1 MSTARNWTFVYEG
14 FEPEDEKHREAL
26 CTLGNGYFSTRGALP
41 GAHADEVHYPGTY
54 RAGLY
59 DRQTT
64 TIEGTA
70 VENESLVNLPNW
82 LWLTLG
88 IEDGDALDPRSM
100 AVLEYTQTLDLRQG
114 ILTRNMLL
122 RDGEGRESRL
132 TERRLVSMASP
143 HLAALE
149 LTVTPVNW
157 SGELEIRSGLDGRV
171 ENSLVARYRDLES
184 RHLEPVLT
192 EQVDPETVM
201 LVARTIQSRISIA
214 EAARTQCFEGERRL
228 DGERSLEQEDDR
240 IAERAVVDVREGVAY
255 RVEKVASLF
264 TSQDRAISES
274 AYEAPRF
281 LVGVGGFE
289 EILAAHVLAWKH
301 VWERC
306 EIEVEGREG
315 TTRVVRLYTFHL
327 LQTVSTHTTEMDV
340 GVPARGWTGEAYRG
354 HVFWDELFIFPT
366 LVFRFPEATRA
377 LLMYRHRRLPEA
389 RRAAREAGY
398 RGAMF
403 PWQSGSNGEEETQ
416 RLHLNPSSGRWHPDN
431 SRRQRHVNAAIPYNV
446 WLYHQA
452 TGDREFFDTY
462 GAELILETARF
473 WASIAEYDATR
484 DRYGIHGVLGP
495 DEFHDGYPDA
505 DEPGLSNNAYTNVM
519 AVWTLCRGLDALEA
533 LPEQRRHELQE
544 EMSLDRAE
552 LDRWAEISKRMFVPF
567 HDDGIISQFEG
578 WEELEELDW
587 AHYRKEYGDIHRLD
601 RILKAEGDTP
611 NRYKACKQ
619 ADALMLLFLL
629 SAGELVALFDRLGY
643 AWDPEVIP
651 KMVEH
656 YLHRTSHGSTLS
668 AVVHSWVLARRD
680 REGSWRFFHRAVESD
695 VHDVQGGTTP
705 EGIHLGAM
713 AGTVDLLQRGYA
725 GLELRGDVL
734 HVNPSLPAELTCV
747 ALKLEY
753 RNVWM
758 KIDVT
763 RERLTV
769 TGLPGH
775 DGSVEVA
782 CGDQRGV
789 LGPGATLEFDL

>member
-1 MSTARNWTFVYEG
+1 MSTARSWTFVYEG
-14 FEPEDEKHREAL
+14 FDPEEEKHREAL
-26 CTLGNGYFSTRGALP
+26 CTLGNGYFSTRGAFP
-41 GAHADEVHYPGTY
+41 GATADDVHYPGTY

-59 DRQTT
+59 DRQAT
-64 TIEGTA
+64 TIEGTT
-70 VENESLVNLPNW
+70 VQNESLVNLPNW
-82 LWLTLG
+82 LWLTLRIQG
-88 IEDGDALDPRSM
+88 GDALDPRSM
-100 AVLEYTQTLDLRQG
+100 EVLEHTQTLDLRQG
-114 ILTRNMLL
+114 ILTRNMHL
-122 RDGEGRESRL
+122 RDGDGRESRL

-157 SGELEIRSGLDGRV
+157 SGALEIRSGLDGRV
-171 ENSLVARYRDLES
+171 ENGLVARYRDLES
-184 RHLEPVLT
+184 RHLEPVLS
-192 EQVDPETVM
+192 EKVDDETLMV
-201 LVARTIQSRISIA
+201 VARTIQSRISIA
-214 EAARTQCFEGERRL
+214 EAARTRCFEGERRL
-228 DGERSLEQEDDR
+228 DPERSLEQEDDR
-240 IAERAVVDVREGVAY
+240 IAERTVIEVREGEVY
-255 RVEKVASLF
+255 TVEKVASLF

-274 AYEAPRF
+274 AYETRRF
-281 LVGVGGFE
+281 LGGVGGFE
-289 EILAAHVLAWKH
+289 EILAAHVMAWKH
-301 VWERC
+301 IWERC

-315 TTRVVRLYTFHL
+315 TARVVRLYTFHV

-354 HVFWDELFIFPT
+354 HIFWDELFIFPT
-366 LVFRFPEATRA
+366 LVFRFSEVTRA
-377 LLMYRHRRLPEA
+377 LLMYRYRRLPEA
-389 RRAAREAGY
+389 RRAARESGY
-398 RGAMF
+398 EGAMF

-416 RLHLNPSSGRWHPDN
+416 RLHLNPSSGRWHRDN

-446 WLYHQA
+446 WLYREV
-452 TGDREFFDTY
+452 TDDREFFDAY
-462 GAELILETARF
+462 GAELILEAARF
-473 WASIAEYDATR
+473 WASIAEHNATR
-484 DRYGIHGVLGP
+484 DRYEIHGVLGP

-519 AVWTLCRGLDALEA
+519 AVWTLCRGLDTLQA

-544 EMSLDRAE
+544 KLSLDGAE

-578 WEELEELDW
+578 WEDLEELDW
-587 AHYRKEYGDIHRLD
+587 ARYRKEYGDIHRLD

-629 SAGELVALFDRLGY
+629 SAEELVALFDRLGY

-651 KMVEH
+651 KMVEY

-668 AVVHSWVLARRD
+668 SVVHSWVLSRRD

-713 AGTVDLLQRGYA
+713 AGTVDLLQRCYA
-725 GLELRGDVL
+725 GVEPRGEVL
-734 HVNPSLPAELTCV
+734 HVNPRLPAELTCV

-763 RERLTV
+763 HERLTV
-769 TGLPGH
+769 TGLPGR

-782 CGDQRGV
+782 CGDQQGP
-789 LGPGATLEFDL
+789 LTPGAVLEFEL